1 VTILLYLLLL
11 FPLHTSFLYTFF
23 YSIYKR
29 GGDRGGRGKRERQN
43 GLTFCVFKEGG
54 RGRGREKR
62 RRRKRGGALTSPL
75 NQI

>member
-1 VTILLYLLLL
+1 V
-11 FPLHTSFLYTFF
+11 
-23 YSIYKR
+23 
-29 GGDRGGRGKRERQN
+29 RGKRERQN